1 MFIHLYVYDFVGAK
15 KGFAYVDIYKISDA
29 KKIFENMHGSEI
41 LGRAVNIDDAT
52 RK

>member
-1 MFIHLYVYDFVGAK
+1 VYNSVGAK
-15 KGFAYVDIYKISDA
+15 KGFAYVDIYKTTDA

-41 LGRAVNIDDAT
+41 LGRSVNIDDAT